1 MSTGIFSRPM
11 DSTSTSPLA
20 FDAAGALENPLLQNW
35 RDCFPEIIGRS
46 PAMMRTLRDV
56 AKIARSESSVLIF
69 GESGTGKELI
79 AAALHRLS
87 QRSSRRFVPLNCS
100 AIPETLLESEL
111 FGHEKGAFTGA
122 THRRAGHFEMAQGGT
137 ILLDEIGDMP
147 LNLQAKLL
155 RVLQERQFTPVGS
168 SEVKTADVRII
179 AATNVNLIKAVEQK
193 RFREDLFY
201 RLNVLPIEVPSLK
214 ERSGDVQLLLDHFVQ
229 LANNKHNVG
238 QSCFFEPEVLE
249 ALSFYNW
256 PGNIRE
262 LQNLVERLV
271 VITGGGAIRLKDLPE
286 SYQQKS
292 SPLRPEG
299 DFFAPIAPREDVEP
313 LGMMPLSVR
322 GDAIRVPD
330 SFSKLPDDG
339 LNLTELIET
348 LENDLIMQALER
360 TNYNKNQAAKLLG
373 LNRTTLVERIKK
385 RKIAPLNLPSKEL

>member
-1 MSTGIFSRPM
+1 MSTGNIFSRPL
-11 DSTSTSPLA
+11 DSGATSPLG
-20 FDAAGALENPLLQNW
+20 FDSTTASENPLLQNW

-56 AKIARSESSVLIF
+56 AKIARSESSVLIY
-69 GESGTGKELI
+69 GASGTGKELI
-79 AAALHRLS
+79 ASALHRLS

-122 THRRAGHFEMAQGGT
+122 TNRRAGHFEMAQGGT

-155 RVLQERQFTPVGS
+155 RVLQERQFTPLGS
-168 SEVKTADVRII
+168 SEIKTADVRII
-179 AATNVNLIKAVEQK
+179 AATNVDLAQAVKEK
-193 RFREDLFY
+193 RFREDLYY
-201 RLNVLPIEVPSLK
+201 RLNVLPITLPSLA
-214 ERSGDVQLLLDHFVQ
+214 ERTGDVELLLDHCVQ
-229 LANNKHNVG
+229 LANLKHSVN
-238 QSCFFEPEVLE
+238 QPCFFEPEVLE
-249 ALSFYNW
+249 ALSTYSW

-286 SYQQKS
+286 NYRRS
-292 SPLRPEG
+292 STPMAQETDIFEAAARHIE
-299 DFFAPIAPREDVEP
+299 PI
-313 LGMMPLSVR
+313 GMMPLAPQRESVH
-322 GDAIRVPD
+322 IPD
-330 SFSKLPDDG
+330 TFGTLPNDG

-348 LENDLIMQALER
+348 LENGLIMQALER

>member
-1 MSTGIFSRPM
+1 
-11 DSTSTSPLA
+11 
-20 FDAAGALENPLLQNW
+20 
-35 RDCFPEIIGRS
+35 
-46 PAMMRTLRDV
+46 MMRTLRDV
-56 AKIARSESSVLIF
+56 AKIARSESSVLIY
-69 GESGTGKELI
+69 GASGTGKELI
-79 AAALHRLS
+79 ASALHRLS

-168 SEVKTADVRII
+168 SEIKTADVRII
-179 AATNVNLIKAVEQK
+179 AATNVDLAQAVKEK
-193 RFREDLFY
+193 RFREDLYY
-201 RLNVLPIEVPSLK
+201 RLNVLPITLPPLA
-214 ERSGDVQLLLDHFVQ
+214 ERTGDVQLLLDHCVQ
-229 LANNKHNVG
+229 LANLKHNVS
-238 QSCFFEPEVLE
+238 QPCFFEPEVLE
-249 ALSFYNW
+249 TLSMYSW

-271 VITGGGAIRLKDLPE
+271 VITGGGPICLKDLPE
-286 SYQQKS
+286 NYR
-292 SPLRPEG
+292 RPHAA
-299 DFFAPIAPREDVEP
+299 APQENDLFVPPARFDVEP
-313 LGMMPLSVR
+313 VGMMPLNPHRESVH
-322 GDAIRVPD
+322 VPD
-330 SFSKLPDDG
+330 SFGKLPVDG
-339 LNLTELIET
+339 LNLTELIEN
-348 LENDLIMQALER
+348 LENGLIMQALER